1 MLDDSYDSEDEDDT
15 YKIPA
20 RRLMAAALNSYV
32 AWDSTVALGGSQQ
45 NFKCALLNSITKYTL
60 LLRPS

>member
-1 MLDDSYDSEDEDDT
+1 MLDDSDNDSEDEGDC

-20 RRLMAAALNSYV
+20 RKLMAATLNSYV
-32 AWDSTVALGGSQQ
+32 AWDSTVALGGIQK
-45 NFKCALLNSITKYTL
+45 NLMCLALIVSLHPS

>member
-1 MLDDSYDSEDEDDT
+1 MLDDSDNDSGDEGDT

-20 RRLMAAALNSYV
+20 RKLMAATLNSYV

-45 NFKCALLNSITKYTL
+45 NLNVL
-60 LLRPS
+60 G

>member
-1 MLDDSYDSEDEDDT
+1 MLDDSNDDSEDEGDT

-32 AWDSTVALGGSQQ
+32 ASE
-45 NFKCALLNSITKYTL
+45 
-60 LLRPS
+60 

>member
-1 MLDDSYDSEDEDDT
+1 MLDDSDDTEDEGDT

-20 RRLMAAALNSYV
+20 RRLMAATLNSYV

-45 NFKCALLNSITKYTL
+45 NFNVLS
-60 LLRPS
+60 